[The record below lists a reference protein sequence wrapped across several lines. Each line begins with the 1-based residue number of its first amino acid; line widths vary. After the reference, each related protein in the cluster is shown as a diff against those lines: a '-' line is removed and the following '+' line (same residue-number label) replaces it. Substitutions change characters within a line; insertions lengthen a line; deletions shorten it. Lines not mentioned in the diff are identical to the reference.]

1 MEGTTVERTEV
12 VAENDPTRAAPSVVR
27 VLRWVLGLAWVVFQV
42 WIRFYPQQP
51 MMQRPIH
58 LGLALALVILWRPLV
73 TRAPRLGVVIDAGL
87 FIAVC
92 ATVGYYLTHAGR
104 LVARMEAVDPIL
116 TGDLVFGSVVV
127 VILLECVR
135 RVIGWT
141 LLGVILAFLVYG
153 FVGRWWDGWVGIPWI
168 PELFKFSGFQ
178 FSEAIETLTMKPNG
192 VFGITTST
200 SLLFVFYFVFFG
212 AVYSAIGGGQF
223 FIDIGLRVAG
233 GRTAGAPKAGILSS
247 GLMGSISGSA
257 VANVATTG
265 LFTIPL
271 MRRTGYSATYAA
283 GVEAMAS
290 TGGQLMP
297 PVMGVAA
304 FVMADLL
311 QLRYGEIALAGVVP
325 AVAFYFSLLLLVHL
339 HSRRTGL
346 GTTQPGEL
354 APASLLPR
362 LYLLIPPVALVGF
375 LIAGF
380 SAGRSALYATALCV
394 PTCYLHR
401 KTWLDADGWV
411 RALLAGTRQAAEV
424 AVPIA
429 AIGIIIDVCVQSN
442 LTLEFSAELADLSG
456 GSLLGALVLVIF
468 ACIVMGM
475 GLPTVAA
482 YIIGASLF
490 VPALIGLGVG
500 ALPANFFVMYYC
512 VLSMVTP
519 PVALAS
525 YTAAGLAGA
534 DSVKTS
540 LAAFRLSLVAFFVPF
555 AFAFEP
561 ALLGVGAWWEIVLA
575 TVVLLAGIACWAGAL
590 EAYFSGPLSFAVR
603 VVLGILGLTVIFSPI
618 LSWQGGAGEADTG
631 ARVGVA
637 VTGIVV
643 VGIALGVL
651 RAQAR
656 RAAPG

>member
-1 MEGTTVERTEV
+1 METADVTQEK
-12 VAENDPTRAAPSVVR
+12 DLAADVPKIVSG
-27 VLRWVLGLAWVVFQV
+27 LRWGLGLAWVVFQV
-42 WIRFYPQQP
+42 WIMFYPQQP
-51 MMQRPIH
+51 MIQRPIH
-58 LGLALALVILWRPLV
+58 IGLALGLAILWRPLL
-73 TRAPRLGVVIDAGL
+73 TRVPRLGVLVDGTL
-87 FIAVC
+87 FVAVC
-92 ATVGYYLTHAGR
+92 AAVGYYLAHADR

-116 TGDLVFGSVVV
+116 TGDLIFGSVVV

-141 LLGVILAFLVYG
+141 LLGVILLFLVYG
-153 FVGRWWDGWVGIPWI
+153 FVGRWWGGWVAVPWI
-168 PELFKFSGFQ
+168 PELLKFSGFH
-178 FSEAIETLTMKPNG
+178 FAEAIENFTMKPNG
-192 VFGITTST
+192 VYGITTAT
-200 SLLFVFYFVFFG
+200 SLLFVFYFVLFG
-212 AVYSAIGGGQF
+212 AVYSAIGGGKF
-223 FIDIGLRVAG
+223 FIDIGLRLAG
-233 GRTAGAPKAGILSS
+233 DRTAGAPKAAIVSS

-271 MRRTGYSATYAA
+271 MRRTGYSRTYAA

-304 FVMADLL
+304 FVMAELL
-311 QLRYGEIALAGVVP
+311 QTPYGEVALAGVIP
-325 AVAFYFSLLLLVHL
+325 AGAFYFSLLLLVDL

-354 APASLLPR
+354 APGSLLPR
-362 LYLLIPPVALVGF
+362 MYLLIPPVALVGF
-375 LIAGF
+375 LIVGY
-380 SAGRSALYATALCV
+380 SAGISALYATAICI
-394 PTCYLHR
+394 PTCYLRR
-401 KTWLDADGWV
+401 KTWLGFDGWF
-411 RALLAGTRQAAEV
+411 RALKAGTRQAAEV

-429 AIGIIIDVCVQSN
+429 AIGIIIDICVQSN

-456 GSLLGALVLVIF
+456 DSLVGALVLVIF
-468 ACIVMGM
+468 GCIVMGM

-490 VPALIGLGVG
+490 VPALIELGVE
-500 ALPANFFVMYYC
+500 ALPAHFFVMYYC

-555 AFAFEP
+555 AFVFEP
-561 ALLGVGAWWEIVLA
+561 ALLGAGAWWEIALA
-575 TVVLLAGIACWAGAL
+575 SVVLLAGIACWAGAL
-590 EAYFSGPLSFAVR
+590 EAYFSGPIGVVGR
-603 VVLGILGLTVIFSPI
+603 VVLGILGLAIIFSPI
-618 LSWQGGAGEADTG
+618 LTWQGGGTG
-631 ARVGVA
+631 TGMRVGVA
-637 VTGIVV
+637 LAGIVV
-643 VGIALGVL
+643 AEIALGVF
-651 RAQAR
+651 RARAK
-656 RAAPG
+656 RAAPDAL